1 VKFTGEIGIIK
12 ILDFAKLR
20 GGIRIHIAAGR
31 RAMKLFQ
38 QYYASALSISGMLSI
53 PKTQISDGV
62 RKLLDDV
69 ANIKREY
76 AELRITNMKKEA
88 TDTLTL
94 RIPISMKVQIEI
106 AATKDGRTMNS
117 WVNKVLKE
125 KLNEE
130 VKK

>member
-1 VKFTGEIGIIK
+1 VFTFSICYNE
-12 ILDFAKLR
+12 R
-20 GGIRIHIAAGR
+20 GG
-31 RAMKLFQ
+31 
-38 QYYASALSISGMLSI
+38 
-53 PKTQISDGV
+53 D
-62 RKLLDDV
+62 
-69 ANIKREY
+69 
-76 AELRITNMKKEA
+76 NMKKEA